1 MPGEG
6 SASRRS
12 SLEQGL
18 PPILVGEIP
27 LHRAPQALLHVHL
40 RRPVQLRLDLA
51 GINRVA
57 PVVARPMPRRWMRFF
72 IAELQS
78 RSEAHQLLA
87 KLIKE
92 ECHRA
97 LKALSQ
103 RDVCPPT
110 QGGQPA
116 HIQLFLRR
124 AIRFAGIPMDLALE
138 AGGLSHRLRLR
149 LRQIIHMQELPQGG
163 AGASAGNAGVAALN
177 RFVEAADQG
186 RTQLQAGDLGYRV
199 PLIRGLQ
206 RAGEQRFLPDRL
218 LGELRVDA
226 AAAQKQ
232 QAPHTTAPSRLD
244 HVGLDLEVVEQE
256 ISWIGAVGGDAA
268 HSGRR
273 QHHHRGLV
281 FGKPALHGRWRCLLC
296 HGGRPRRSGQVFRGD
311 QAIHQLMPPTWS
323 TGGLSWFPMD
333 PHPMAE
339 RVVNV
344 HEAKTHFSRLIDA
357 AHAGETILV
366 AKGGKPW
373 ARLVPLEQPRPRR
386 QAGVLAGSITLPAPE
401 LLLEPLPEEEL
412 AALEQPLL

>member
-78 RSEAHQLLA
+78 RSEAYQLLA
-87 KLIKE
+87 KLITE

-138 AGGLSHRLRLR
+138 AGGLSLSHRLRQITDREIHAGAHIEKLLIVR
-149 LRQIIHMQELPQGG
+149 PGLPVVQGKHAGLAQIIHMQELPQGG
-163 AGASAGNAGVAALN
+163 AGAPAGHAGVAALN

-186 RTQLQAGDLGYRV
+186 RQHVAVGGVVVVARAIQIGGQLLRRRLRLQADGIKAVLPAQRLIQLDADDLGDCI
-199 PLIRGLQ
+199 PLVGRLQ
-206 RAGEQRFLPDRL
+206 GPGEQRFLADRL

-226 AAAQKQ
+226 AAA
-232 QAPHTTAPSRLD
+232 
-244 HVGLDLEVVEQE
+244 
-256 ISWIGAVGGDAA
+256 
-268 HSGRR
+268 
-273 QHHHRGLV
+273 
-281 FGKPALHGRWRCLLC
+281 
-296 HGGRPRRSGQVFRGD
+296 
-311 QAIHQLMPPTWS
+311 
-323 TGGLSWFPMD
+323 
-333 PHPMAE
+333 
-339 RVVNV
+339 
-344 HEAKTHFSRLIDA
+344 
-357 AHAGETILV
+357 
-366 AKGGKPW
+366 
-373 ARLVPLEQPRPRR
+373 
-386 QAGVLAGSITLPAPE
+386 
-401 LLLEPLPEEEL
+401 
-412 AALEQPLL
+412 